1 MGIVSRFAGLLLL
14 LAGFVATEMPPAVG
28 EDRPGELLKTMIAG
42 DHRTPRYTARDTY
55 RNPFETLMFFGIRP
69 EMTVVEVWPGSGWY
83 TEILAPYLKG
93 SGKYY
98 AAHRNR
104 DTEDTRMLKWIE
116 RYDAKLA
123 ARPDL
128 YGEVIVTQL
137 SRTKLAIAP
146 PGSADMVLTF
156 RNVHNWMKYGFERQ
170 IFEAIYA
177 ALKPGGIL
185 GVVEHRA
192 DPEEFPD
199 PQALSGYVHEEQV
212 IAMAEEA
219 GFRLV
224 EKSEINA
231 NPADTRKHPK
241 GVWTL
246 PPSLRLKDVDRDKY
260 LAIGESDRMT
270 LKFVK
275 PAPKPLFQPAAP
287 ASRLPVDF
295 EVGKWLGRPMFNR
308 CPVEG
313 SE

>member
-1 MGIVSRFAGLLLL
+1 MLANMIRILL
-14 LAGFVATEMPPAVG
+14 LAAICSGTGLPAMADQSSP
-28 EDRPGELLKTMIAG
+28 EAQLKAVIAG
-42 DHRTPRYTARDTY
+42 EHRTPKYAARDKF
-55 RNPFETLMFFGIRP
+55 RHPFETLNFFGFKP
-69 EMTVVEVWPGSGWY
+69 EMRVVEIWPGGGWY
-83 TEILAPYLKG
+83 TEILAPYLKQ

-104 DTEDTRMLKWIE
+104 DTKDARILKFIQ

-128 YGEVIVTQL
+128 YGAVIVTQL
-137 SRTKLAIAP
+137 SRNKGAIAP

-156 RNVHNWMKYGFERQ
+156 RNIHNWMKFGFEKA
-170 IFEAIYA
+170 IFEAMYK

-212 IAMAEEA
+212 IEMAGEA
-219 GFRLV
+219 GFKLLT
-224 EKSEINA
+224 KSEANA
-231 NPADTRKHPK
+231 NPKDTRNHPK

-275 PAPKPLFQPAAP
+275 PA
-287 ASRLPVDF
+287 S
-295 EVGKWLGRPMFNR
+295 
-308 CPVEG
+308 
-313 SE
+313 